1 MKIEVRN
8 IYKLFGTRPEKWL
21 GEAKA
26 GVTKRELLEKSGH
39 TLVLRNI
46 NLNIEAGQIY
56 VIMGLSGSG
65 KSTLIRHFNRLI
77 EPTEGQI
84 KVDGKDIMAMS
95 KRELEDFRRHK
106 VSMVFQ
112 RFGLLPHKTIVENVA
127 YGLGIQGVSKSTCHK
142 KACYWLDQVGL
153 NGFENQYPAQL
164 SGGMQQRVGLAR
176 ALATDPDILLM
187 DEAFS
192 ALDPL
197 IRREMQDQLIAL
209 QEKLNKT
216 IIFITHDLDE
226 ALRLGNRVA
235 ILRDGELIQEG
246 TPEDILLN
254 PENAYV
260 KAFLQDVNRG
270 KVLTVGHA
278 LKPSNVTIT
287 TDTSPESALEQLR
300 HHGADYACVLENK
313 VLKGIITHLDIIK
326 AKQTSS
332 NDIVGYVHQ
341 VATISEDAELQSVFP
356 QLLDNK
362 KPIAVTNQKKEF
374 KGWLSRT
381 KVVELIQ

>member
-21 GEAKA
+21 DDAKA
-26 GVTKRELLEKSGH
+26 GVDKRELLEKSGH
-39 TLVLRNI
+39 TLGLRNI

-84 KVDGKDIMAMS
+84 IVDGKDIMTMS

-127 YGLGIQGVSKSTCHK
+127 YGLGIQGVSKSIRHE
-142 KACYWLDQVGL
+142 KAYYWLDQVGL

-176 ALATDPDILLM
+176 ALATNPDILLM

-278 LKPSNVTIT
+278 IKQPNVTIT
-287 TDTSPESALEQLR
+287 TNISPQNALKKLQ
-300 HHGADYACVLENK
+300 HHGADYACVLESNI
-313 VLKGIITHLDIIK
+313 LKGIVTHLDIIK
-326 AKQTSS
+326 ADQARDKNITRY
-332 NDIVGYVHQ
+332 IHK
-341 VATISEDAELQSVFP
+341 VATISEGAELQSVFP

-362 KPIAVTNQKKEF
+362 QPIAVINQQDEF

-381 KVVELIQ
+381 KVINLIQ